1 MHLRGQL
8 DSSSSLPPHIAVTM
22 PVTQATLD
30 VVEVSTI
37 LMLQGQ
43 QQQHWK
49 QQGTNDSRITNSN
62 KKVTR
67 RHF

>member
-1 MHLRGQL
+1 MHLRCQL